1 MPFLNPA
8 FLAALGLV
16 ALPLL
21 IHLIRRRKLKVIPWA
36 AMEFLLQSQRKQRRR
51 LQIEELILLLLRMLI
66 VALAALAFARPVLR
80 SLGIPLLSQNS
91 RVYAIIVLDNSA
103 SMNFRGPD
111 GKTSFERAQAAADT
125 LVTKVLKQGDAVSL
139 ILLSDKPDAVINA
152 PSFDLKL
159 VRQRLK
165 AAQVSDR
172 GTDYLEGAKL
182 VAKLAREAKNPIREV
197 YWLSDD
203 QGQAWQ
209 SSQKEAGK
217 TAWAALAGDTR
228 ITWISV
234 GPPPTQRD
242 NLSVEAPVVGRELV
256 TPYLPARVESRIVNA
271 SPRARNDVL
280 VNLTIDGKPA
290 GSSRLS
296 ISANGATTADFTPL
310 IPTPGIHV
318 GRIAVTEADGLTQ
331 DNAAEFVVRCRERI
345 KVLVQ
350 DAHPTADPSKSE
362 SFYLLTAMAPGG
374 EAGTLAPKLRANGNF
389 ANLSLRDYDT
399 VALTGATFLSDTD
412 MRALTE
418 FVKAGG
424 GLLLFPGP
432 ATDPQRFNAAFKA
445 LLPATLEPRKTLTEE
460 TALTL
465 HPDSIPTNHPALAVF
480 RDTETMNLA
489 SARFLT
495 YFPLTQVSD
504 ESGQGGDTSA
514 KVILRFGNGDPALV
528 ERRVGLGKVILA
540 ASSSGATWNQLPLKP
555 VFVPYVY
562 QLLSYLGQGATA
574 HRNLRLDES
583 MFLSLPL
590 GDANKPVRITSP
602 DGKVTSQNSTLGVD
616 GVVFSYGNTSRA
628 GVYHVSVE
636 NSKTTD
642 AFAVGRPPDEG
653 NLTYSDPVEA
663 AKAAG
668 VPGGRFTLAATP
680 AQMEA
685 GINRSRYGT
694 EVWRGL
700 LWAILPLLFLESLL
714 AQVWGRRG

>member
-16 ALPLL
+16 AVPLL
-21 IHLIRRRKLKVIPWA
+21 IHLIRKRKLKVIPWA
-36 AMEFLLQSQRKQRRR
+36 AMEFLRLSQRKQKRR
-51 LQIEELILLLLRMLI
+51 LQIEEILLLLLRMLI
-66 VALAALAFARPVLR
+66 VALAALAFARPVMR

-91 RVYAIIVLDNSA
+91 RVYAVIVLDNSS
-103 SMNFRGPD
+103 SMGFRGPD
-111 GKTSFERAQAAADT
+111 GKSSFERAQAAADT
-125 LVTKVLKQGDAVSL
+125 LLTKVLKQGDAVSL
-139 ILLSDKPDAVINA
+139 VLLSDKPDAVVGA
-152 PSFDLKL
+152 ASFDLKL

-172 GTDYLEGAKL
+172 GTDYLETARV
-182 VAKLAREAKNPIREV
+182 VARLLKGSKNPIREV

-203 QGQAWQ
+203 QNNAWL

-217 TAWAALAGDTR
+217 AAWAGLANDTR
-228 ITWISV
+228 ITWVSV
-234 GPPPTQRD
+234 GAPPAQRD
-242 NLSVEAPVVGRELV
+242 NLSVEAPTVGRELV
-256 TPYLPARVESRIVNA
+256 TPYLPARVESRIVN
-271 SPRARNDVL
+271 SSSRTRNDVL

-290 GSSRLS
+290 GSRRLS
-296 ISANGATTADFTPL
+296 ISPNGATTADFTPL
-310 IPTPGIHV
+310 IATPGIHV
-318 GRIAVTEADGLTQ
+318 GKIALTETDGLMQ

-374 EAGTLAPKLRANGNF
+374 EAGSLAPKLRENATF
-389 ANLSLRDYDT
+389 TNLNLRDYDA
-399 VALTGATFLSDTD
+399 VALTGTAGLAAAEV
-412 MRALTE
+412 RALTE

-432 ATDPQRFNAAFKA
+432 ATDAKRLNADLKQ

-460 TALTL
+460 EALTL
-465 HPDSIPTNHPALAVF
+465 HPDSIPATHPAMAVF
-480 RDTETMNLA
+480 RDTSTMNLA

-495 YFPLTQVSD
+495 YFPLAPVSD
-504 ESGQGGDTSA
+504 DSA
-514 KVILRFGNGDPALV
+514 KVILRFSNGDPALV

-540 ASSSGATWNQLPLKP
+540 ASSAGTTWNQLPLKP
-555 VFVPYVY
+555 IYVPYVY

-574 HRNLRLDES
+574 HRNLRLDEP

-590 GDANKPVRITSP
+590 TDANKSVRITAP
-602 DGKVTSQNSTLGVD
+602 GGKTTAQNSTLGAQ
-616 GVVFSYGNTSRA
+616 GVTFSYPNTARA
-628 GVYHVSVE
+628 GVYRVSVE

-653 NLTYSDPVEA
+653 NLAYADPTA
-663 AKAAG
+663 SARAAG
-668 VPGGRFTLAATP
+668 IPAGRFTVASTP

-685 GINRSRYGT
+685 SVNRSRYGT
-694 EVWRGL
+694 EIWRSL

>member
-16 ALPLL
+16 AIPLL

-36 AMEFLLQSQRKQRRR
+36 AMEFLLQSQRKQKRR
-51 LQIEELILLLLRMLI
+51 LQIEEILLLLLRMFI

-80 SLGIPLLSQNS
+80 SLGIPLLTQNS
-91 RVYAIIVLDNSA
+91 RVYAVIVLDNSY
-103 SMNFRGPD
+103 SMGFRCPD
-111 GKTSFERAQAAADT
+111 GKSSFERAQVAADT
-125 LVTKVLKQGDAVSL
+125 LLTKVLKQGDAVSL
-139 ILLSDKPDAVINA
+139 VLLSDKPDLVVGA

-165 AAQVSDR
+165 AAQLSDR
-172 GTDYLEGAKL
+172 GTDYLTTAKV
-182 VAKLAREAKNPIREV
+182 VAGLIKGSKNPIREV

-203 QGQAWQ
+203 QKNAWS

-217 TAWAALAGDTR
+217 TAWAALAIDTR
-228 ITWISV
+228 ITWVSV
-234 GPPPTQRD
+234 GAPPAQRD
-242 NLSVEAPVVGRELV
+242 NLSVEAPNVGRELV
-256 TPYLPARVESRIVNA
+256 TPYLPARVESRIVN
-271 SPRARNDVL
+271 SSSRSHNGVL

-290 GSSRLS
+290 GSRRLS
-296 ISANGATTADFTPL
+296 ISPNGATTADFTPL
-310 IPTPGIHV
+310 IATPGIHV
-318 GRIAVTEADGLTQ
+318 GRIALTETDGLPL

-374 EAGTLAPKLRANGNF
+374 EAGSLAPKLRENATF
-389 ANLSLRDYDT
+389 TNLNLHDYDAL
-399 VALTGATFLSDTD
+399 ALTGVANMAAADIA
-412 MRALTE
+412 ALTE
-418 FVKAGG
+418 FVKSGG

-432 ATDPQRFNAAFKA
+432 TTDAKRLNSELSA

-460 TALTL
+460 EALTL
-465 HPDSIPTNHPALAVF
+465 HPDTIPATHPALALF
-480 RDTETMNLA
+480 RDTSTMNLS

-495 YFPLTQVSD
+495 YFPLTALAEDS
-504 ESGQGGDTSA
+504 T
-514 KVILRFGNGDPALV
+514 KVILRFSNGDPALV

-540 ASSSGATWNQLPLKP
+540 ASSAGTTWNQLPLKP
-555 VFVPYVY
+555 IYLPYVY

-574 HRNLRLDES
+574 HRNLHLGDP

-590 GDANKPVRITSP
+590 GDANKSVRITSP
-602 DGKVTSQNSTLGVD
+602 DGKKNAQHSALGTQGVT
-616 GVVFSYGNTSRA
+616 FSYANTARA
-628 GVYHVSVE
+628 GIYRVAVD

-653 NLTYSDPVEA
+653 NLTYADPLES
-663 AKAAG
+663 AKSAG
-668 VPGGRFTLAATP
+668 IPAGRFTVASTP
-680 AQMEA
+680 TQMEA
-685 GINRSRYGT
+685 SVNRSRYGT
-694 EVWRGL
+694 EIWRSL

-714 AQVWGRRG
+714 AQIWGRRG